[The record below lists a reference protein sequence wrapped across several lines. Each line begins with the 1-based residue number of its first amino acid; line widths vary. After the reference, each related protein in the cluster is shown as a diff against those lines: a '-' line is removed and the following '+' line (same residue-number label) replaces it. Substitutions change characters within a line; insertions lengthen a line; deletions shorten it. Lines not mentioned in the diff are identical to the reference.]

1 MKLNDYIKKMEEAF
15 DVAIKVA
22 RKENKYIGYINGYL
36 DGALNGIRSIAI
48 EDREIT
54 PMDYDDI
61 ISYSHEL
68 QRRFD
73 EDESKSI

>member
-1 MKLNDYIKKMEEAF
+1 MKLSYYIKKMERAF
-15 DVAIKVA
+15 DIAVDVA

-36 DGALNGIRSIAI
+36 DGSLDGIRSIAI

-54 PMDYDDI
+54 VKDYELV
-61 ISYSHEL
+61 ISYSNEL
-68 QRRFD
+68 KRRFE

>member
-1 MKLNDYIKKMEEAF
+1 MKLNDYIKKMDEAF

-36 DGALNGIRSIAI
+36 DGALNSIRSIAI

-54 PMDYDDI
+54 PMDHDDI

>member
-1 MKLNDYIKKMEEAF
+1 MKLNYYIKKMDEAF

-22 RKENKYIGYINGYL
+22 RIEHKYIGYIHGYL
-36 DGALNGIRSIAI
+36 DGALEGIRSIAI

-54 PMDYDDI
+54 PMDYDDM

-68 QRRFD
+68 KRRFE
-73 EDESKSI
+73 EDENKSI